1 MGGFSQVLLGLV
13 LIWGF
18 AFFRV
23 PLYGWTVLLGGLL
36 YGLTY
41 YHLIEKSAWVLWPL
55 FVLVV
60 IPLNLPFLRRKLTQ
74 HVFTWFRGVLPPM
87 SETEREAIEAGDV
100 WWEKEIFQGKPHWQQ
115 LMKMPKPELSK
126 DEKDFVDSQVEKLCS
141 MLDDWRIVHENSDL
155 PLEAWEFLKK
165 EKFFGMII
173 PKEYGGLEFS
183 PLANSTVIM
192 KISTRSVSAAVT
204 VMVPNSLGPAE
215 LLLHYGTEKQKK
227 YYLPRLANG
236 KEIPCFALTGPEAG
250 SDAGAIPDKGIIC
263 KGHFEGAEVLGIRL
277 TFNKRYITLAPI
289 ATLFGLAFKLY
300 DPDKLLGDNTELGV
314 TLCLIPTNHPGVEIG
329 NRHFPLNMAF
339 MNGPIRGTDVFV
351 PLDWIIGGAKMAGRG
366 WQMLMECLAAGR
378 GISLPALSTATG
390 ILAYKTTGAYAAVR
404 RQFSLPI
411 GQFEGVDEALARIAG
426 LTYTMQAL
434 RTLTAHAIGQGIKP
448 AVATAIAKYHMT
460 EMSRKVMNDAMD
472 IHGGRGVMLG
482 PSNYLGRG
490 YQGIPVSIT
499 VEGANILTR
508 SLIIFGQGAIR
519 CHPYAKQEMMA
530 AQLYETDKKK
540 ALKLFD
546 KNFIKHVGY
555 FISTVVRCATLSLS
569 RGRLSMVWVND
580 ETQYYIKKI
589 NWLSS
594 ALALTADIAL
604 LTLGGDL
611 KRKEKLSA
619 RLGDILS
626 QLYIASTIIKY
637 YRDQGR
643 HYDDW
648 PMAKWAL
655 QTCLYQTQTAFYG
668 LFENYP
674 LHAVGV
680 FLKWFI
686 FPFGTAFT
694 LPKDN
699 LGHEC
704 VQYMLTLSGAR
715 QRLTDT
721 CFIGNEESPVGLMET
736 TFNKLIAC
744 TPIMSKLFQAIKRK
758 EINKNLSFELQ
769 IQAALVKK
777 ILTHEEVEILKEYE
791 SYRLRAIAVDE
802 FTPDYALGSQIE
814 CKINNKTAQTG

>member
-1 MGGFSQVLLGLV
+1 
-13 LIWGF
+13 
-18 AFFRV
+18 V
-23 PLYGWTVLLGGLL
+23 PLYAWTVILGSIL

-41 YHLIEKSAWVLWPL
+41 FHLIAKSAWFLWPIFIL
-55 FVLVV
+55 IV
-60 IPLNLPFLRRKLTQ
+60 IPLNLPFLRRYFTQ

-87 SETEREAIEAGDV
+87 SVTEREAIEAGDV

-115 LMKMPKPELSK
+115 LLKMPKSQLSI
-126 DEKDFVDSQVEKLCS
+126 EEQSFVENQVEKLCS
-141 MLDDWRIVHENSDL
+141 MLDDWRVTHEDSDL
-155 PLEAWEFLKK
+155 SPEAWEYIKS

-183 PLANSTVIM
+183 PLAHSTVIM
-192 KISTRSVSAAVT
+192 KISTRSVSAAVS

-215 LLLHYGTEKQKK
+215 LLLHYGTEKQKN

-236 KEIPCFALTGPEAG
+236 NEIPCFALTGPEAG
-250 SDAGAIPDKGIIC
+250 SDAGSIPDKGIVC
-263 KGHFEGAEVLGIRL
+263 KGRYEGLEVLGIRI
-277 TFNKRYITLAPI
+277 TFDKRYITLAPI
-289 ATLFGLAFKLY
+289 ATLFGLAFKLF
-300 DPDKLLGDNTELGV
+300 DPDKLLGDKTELGV

-351 PLDWIIGGAKMAGRG
+351 PLEWIIGGAKMAGHG

-390 ILAYKTTGAYAAVR
+390 ILAYRMSGAYAAVR
-404 RQFSLPI
+404 RQFGLPI

-426 LTYTMQAL
+426 LTYTMQAV
-434 RTLTAHAIGQGIKP
+434 RTLTADAIGQGIKP

-472 IHGGRGVMLG
+472 IHGGRGIMLG

-519 CHPYAKQEMMA
+519 CHPYAKDEMLA
-530 AQLYETDKKK
+530 AKLYETDQKK

-546 KNFIKHVGY
+546 KNFIKHTGY
-555 FISTVVRCATLSLS
+555 FISTVVRCLTLSLT
-569 RGRLSMVWVND
+569 RGRLSMIGVND
-580 ETQYYIKKI
+580 ETHFFIKKI

-594 ALALTADIAL
+594 ALALTSDIAL
-604 LTLGGDL
+604 MTLGGNL

-643 HYDDW
+643 QYDDW

-655 QTCLYQTQTAFYG
+655 QTCLYQVQTSFYG

-674 LHAVGV
+674 IKGVGIL
-680 FLKWFI
+680 LKWII
-686 FPFGTAFT
+686 FPFGCAFT

-699 LGHEC
+699 LAHEC

-715 QRLTDT
+715 KRLTDV
-721 CFIGNEESPVGLMET
+721 CYIGTEETPVGLMEE

-744 TPIMSKLFQAIKRK
+744 TPIMSKIYQAIKRK
-758 EINKNLSFELQ
+758 EINKNLSFDLQ
-769 IQAALVKK
+769 VQAALVKK
-777 ILTHEEVEILKEYE
+777 ILTHEEVETLKDYE
-791 SYRLRAIAVDE
+791 AYRIRSIAVDE

-814 CKINNKTAQTG
+814 CKTNNKTAQTG